1 MSLWSG
7 GEMYTD
13 RQRRLAERQREK
25 GLDCIA
31 LVPGPNMRYLCGL
44 ALFMSERPVV
54 ALFHADGRAG
64 AVVPALELGRAKTMA
79 GDRMALYP
87 YADEDGPEDAFLA
100 LAEYSGLAESRCAVE
115 SLHMRVLELRM
126 LERAAPGAGFV
137 SLEEELPGLR
147 AIKDQH
153 EIKAIRRAI
162 KITERGLHELISQPL
177 LGLSERQIAARLDQA
192 VRAAGADSGASPIV
206 VGGPNSANPH
216 AGPSDRALQRGDL
229 LTIDC
234 GVRID
239 GYLADITRTFVI
251 GEAASEVVAMYEAV
265 LQANEAGRQAVRAGV
280 PAQAVDRA
288 ARKAIEDAG
297 YGEYFIHRTGHGLGM
312 EVHEPPYIVEG
323 NEQPVEAGMVFTV
336 EPGVYLPGLGGVR
349 IEDDVVVQAD
359 GCESLTSFPR
369 ELLVIS

>member
-1 MSLWSG
+1 
-7 GEMYTD
+7 MYTG
-13 RQRRLAERQREK
+13 RQRRLAGRQREND
-25 GLDCIA
+25 LDCVA
-31 LVPGPNMRYLCGL
+31 LVPGPNMQYLCGL
-44 ALFMSERPVV
+44 SLFMSERPVL

-64 AVVPALELGRAKTMA
+64 AVVPTLELERARAMA
-79 GDRMALYP
+79 GDQMTLNP
-87 YADEDGPEDAFLA
+87 YADEDGPEDAFRA
-100 LAEYSGLAESRCAVE
+100 LAEYSGLAGARCAVE

-126 LERAAPGAGFV
+126 LERAAPGASFV

-147 AIKDQH
+147 AVKDEQ
-153 EIKAIRRAI
+153 EIESIRRAI
-162 KITERGLHELISQPL
+162 QITEAGLQELISLPL

-192 VRAAGADSGASPIV
+192 VRTVGADSGASPIV

-216 AGPSDRALQRGDL
+216 AGPSDRALEHGDL

-251 GEAASEVVAMYEAV
+251 GEATPEVAAMYEAV

-280 PAQAVDRA
+280 SAQTIDRA

-323 NEQPVEAGMVFTV
+323 NQQPVEAGMVFTV
-336 EPGVYLPGLGGVR
+336 EPGVYVPGMGGVR
-349 IEDDVVVQAD
+349 IEDDVVVRAD
-359 GCESLTSFPR
+359 DCESLTRFPR
-369 ELLVIS
+369 ELMVIS